1 MAHVLL
7 TEATAVVGMT
17 YWVDVQAV
25 AGQVQEGSVLHA
37 SFNPLNAADANAIGV
52 FLQGKR
58 LGHIDAG
65 CASRVAELR
74 TDNAELSIEII
85 TTGIAKSEK
94 WSERRYTSTMVEVF

>member
-37 SFNPLNAADANAIGV
+37 SFNEN
-52 FLQGKR
+52 
-58 LGHIDAG
+58 
-65 CASRVAELR
+65 
-74 TDNAELSIEII
+74 
-85 TTGIAKSEK
+85 
-94 WSERRYTSTMVEVF
+94 